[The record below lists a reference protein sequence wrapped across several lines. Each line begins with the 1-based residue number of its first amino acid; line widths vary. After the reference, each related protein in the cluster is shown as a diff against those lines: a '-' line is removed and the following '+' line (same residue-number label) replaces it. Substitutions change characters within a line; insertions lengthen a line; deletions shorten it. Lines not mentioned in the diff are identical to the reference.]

1 MSHVTSTGSLSREA
15 QLTSALLCWN
25 RAAGARLLTAGMLLH
40 DAHPCVCTV
49 VVPCRDLEGA
59 TPAGQASDLDS
70 RVVSAKLAVSPGGLV
85 SVKSTVIPRVSEEPF
100 WVTPSSALVSG
111 GQSQQF
117 VVHFAASSAQQ
128 HDGYLL
134 GTQRVD
140 RTQEGQVS
148 LPPANQLAALR
159 WS

>member
-1 MSHVTSTGSLSREA
+1 MHSCAESPLLQLGQVLTG
-15 QLTSALLCWN
+15 
-25 RAAGARLLTAGMLLH
+25 GRLLTAGMLPH
-40 DAHPCVCTV
+40 DGYPCVCIV
-49 VVPCRDLEGA
+49 LVPCRDLEGA
-59 TPAGQASDLDS
+59 SPGDQASDPDS

-85 SVKSTVIPRVSEEPF
+85 SVKSTVIPHLSEEPF
-100 WVTPSSALVSG
+100 WVTPSSALVPG
-111 GQSQQF
+111 RQSQHF

-148 LPPANQLAALR
+148 LPPIEQLAALQ